1 MLSRRRLIQG
11 AAILPLAS
19 SFATSGSEPAAA
31 APVGAPSRV
40 RPGDPGWP
48 SSSEW
53 EGLRQ
58 SVEGRLIAVQSPLDA
73 CRADPD
79 GDACRALFKELKN
92 PYFIG
97 DSPALTQTCGWLDA
111 WTAQPSVYAV
121 AARKT
126 AHVVAAVNFAREKNL
141 RLVVKGGGHSYLGAS
156 NAADSLLIWT
166 RAMNEITVHDAFVAQ
181 GCAASQ
187 APQPA
192 VTVGAGAIWMHAY
205 EAVTTGAGRYVQGG
219 GCGTVG
225 VAGLVQGGGFGSY
238 SKQFGA
244 AGASLLEAEIV
255 TADGVARIANA
266 CSEPELFW
274 ALKGGGAGSFGVVT
288 RLTLRTWDLPD
299 TFGLVATTIRARSD
313 EAYRRLLSGFV
324 AFYAKALCNPHWG
337 ELAKLSPDNQLEIR
351 MNFQGLDQAEA
362 SAIWRP
368 FLDWTTA
375 QDDLTATPAAIV
387 AGPGRHRWDGSALEA
402 FAPGSV
408 LFDDRPGA
416 PAANFFWSAN
426 LAEAGHFIH
435 GFESLWAPAKL
446 LEPEKR
452 EVLTDALMA
461 ASRHWAVELHF
472 QKGLAGAPAEV
483 LDAARDTP
491 MNPAVTDAFMLAI
504 IASEGPPAFPG
515 LAGHA
520 PNLAGARRDAARI
533 EQAAAELRKVAPEG
547 GAYVAES
554 SYFQADWQR
563 AYWGANYPRLLAV
576 KQRYDPDGLFFIRH
590 GVGSEEWSE
599 DGFVRLGGR

>member
-11 AAILPLAS
+11 AAILPLAP
-19 SFATSGSEPAAA
+19 SFATTGSERAAA

-48 SSSEW
+48 SYSEW

-58 SVEGRLIAVQSPLDA
+58 RVEGQLIDVQSPLDA

-111 WTAQPSVYAV
+111 WTVQPSVYAV

-141 RLVVKGGGHSYLGAS
+141 RLVVKGGGHSYLGTS

-181 GCAASQ
+181 GCANQ

-192 VTVGAGAIWMHAY
+192 VTVGAGAVWMHAY

-238 SKQFGA
+238 SKQFGG

-266 CSEPELFW
+266 CSEPDLFW

-299 TFGLVATTIRARSD
+299 TFGLVATTIRAGSD
-313 EAYRRLLSGFV
+313 EAYRRSSAGSLLFMRRHCATRIG
-324 AFYAKALCNPHWG
+324 
-337 ELAKLSPDNQLEIR
+337 
-351 MNFQGLDQAEA
+351 A
-362 SAIWRP
+362 SWRSCRP
-368 FLDWTTA
+368 TTSS
-375 QDDLTATPAAIV
+375 
-387 AGPGRHRWDGSALEA
+387 RSA
-402 FAPGSV
+402 
-408 LFDDRPGA
+408 
-416 PAANFFWSAN
+416 
-426 LAEAGHFIH
+426 
-435 GFESLWAPAKL
+435 
-446 LEPEKR
+446 
-452 EVLTDALMA
+452 
-461 ASRHWAVELHF
+461 
-472 QKGLAGAPAEV
+472 
-483 LDAARDTP
+483 
-491 MNPAVTDAFMLAI
+491 
-504 IASEGPPAFPG
+504 
-515 LAGHA
+515 
-520 PNLAGARRDAARI
+520 
-533 EQAAAELRKVAPEG
+533 
-547 GAYVAES
+547 
-554 SYFQADWQR
+554 
-563 AYWGANYPRLLAV
+563 
-576 KQRYDPDGLFFIRH
+576 
-590 GVGSEEWSE
+590 
-599 DGFVRLGGR
+599 